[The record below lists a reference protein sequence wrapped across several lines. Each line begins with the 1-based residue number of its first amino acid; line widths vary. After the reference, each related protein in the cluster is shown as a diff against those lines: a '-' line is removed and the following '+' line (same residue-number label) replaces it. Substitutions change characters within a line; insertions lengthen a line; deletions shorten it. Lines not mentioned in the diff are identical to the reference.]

1 MGVKGDECE
10 RKRQGGEMTVQSRL
24 QTRVLKRCPAV
35 CPKPAQGSPYIHPT
49 PALPSSSPPLSPL
62 AVYLPA
68 CPHLSQLPHLTLH
81 HSLSKHF
88 TSVSLLST
96 CLYIVSHIGKRFSIC
111 PCPHLSVFT
120 FPLPIIHPSPAG
132 HPSGP
137 SLPLP
142 FTPDLFPSVST
153 LLSVSWVLLV
163 LCLIKPR
170 T

>member
-10 RKRQGGEMTVQSRL
+10 RRRQGGEVTVQSRL
-24 QTRVLKRCPAV
+24 QTRECRRAVLLYVPSRLGGHLTSYP
-35 CPKPAQGSPYIHPT
+35 SIHPT
-49 PALPSSSPPLSPL
+49 PALPPSSPPLSC
-62 AVYLPA
+62 YLPA

-81 HSLSKHF
+81 HPLSKHL

-96 CLYIVSHIGKRFSIC
+96 CLYIVSHIGKRFYIC

-120 FPLPIIHPSPAG
+120 FLLPIIHPSPAA

-142 FTPDLFPSVST
+142 FTPRTCSLLYPPSYQ
-153 LLSVSWVLLV
+153 
-163 LCLIKPR
+163 
-170 T
+170 